1 VSDEEK
7 RRNLQED
14 ISSLKKKLEETSESI
29 VKAKTDLKTLEGE
42 RGDLQKGGSSS
53 NKEKIFTDKLNKI
66 KKDLQMLEGKLKDLN
81 TKKNKSE
88 IGIEQCKKEAEE
100 LKAKIVSEEQ
110 RLKGDITLLKE
121 SEVIII

>member
-1 VSDEEK
+1 MSDEEK

-66 KKDLQMLEGKLKDLN
+66 KKDLQMLEGKHKQ
-81 TKKNKSE
+81 
-88 IGIEQCKKEAEE
+88 I
-100 LKAKIVSEEQ
+100 
-110 RLKGDITLLKE
+110 R
-121 SEVIII
+121 